1 MGAPLFDDGGFLSPP
16 HLFLLCYISH
26 NLEPQT
32 AHYMSIQI
40 TPDNAVALPDKQTDD
55 VPDSARE
62 AVEVSST
69 TAMVLQELGM
79 GFDMTPEDEEK
90 ANALFAQLTQNGKNK
105 NLPVDLNTPEIAARV
120 GGMLKAYDH
129 QVVADA
135 VQLRTVITN
144 KLILL
149 ADCGDTKY
157 ELKALELLGKIQDVG
172 LFSEK
177 SEVTVIH
184 KTSEDLEKAIRDKVR
199 RLIHSNTIDV
209 EPIVDDLEAE
219 LGVKPEEP
227 DAIPDATGV
236 TEPTGDPSEPA

>member
-1 MGAPLFDDGGFLSPP
+1 
-16 HLFLLCYISH
+16 
-26 NLEPQT
+26 
-32 AHYMSIQI
+32 MSIQI

-90 ANALFAQLTQNGKNK
+90 ANALFAQLSHNGKNK

-177 SEVTVIH
+177 SEVTIIH

-219 LGVKPEEP
+219 LGVKPEEI
-227 DAIPDATGV
+227 DASPDATGV
-236 TEPTGDPSEPA
+236 TEPIGDPSEPA